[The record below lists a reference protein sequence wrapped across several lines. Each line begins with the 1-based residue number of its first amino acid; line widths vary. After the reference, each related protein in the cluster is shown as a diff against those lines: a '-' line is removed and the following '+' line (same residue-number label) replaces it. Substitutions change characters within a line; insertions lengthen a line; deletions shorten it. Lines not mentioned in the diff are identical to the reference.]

1 MLLLSN
7 NMSSSGIQRKDR
19 SSVMCVVTRKFF
31 NFFFIYF
38 LMVLVSWLLF
48 KHQDVNFY
56 HGQQETVLK
65 NDQFYIL
72 EVRVHLNCAVLT
84 YI

>member
-1 MLLLSN
+1 MLPLSN
-7 NMSSSGIQRKDR
+7 NMSSSGIQRKDH
-19 SSVMCVVTRKFF
+19 SSVMCVVTRKFLI
-31 NFFFIYF
+31 FFFMYF
-38 LMVLVSWLLF
+38 LMVLVSWFFF
-48 KHQDVNFY
+48 KQQDVNFY

-84 YI
+84 YM